1 MIDIGRA
8 LKTAV
13 QTGKVVFGVQQAEK
27 AVRNG
32 EAKMVVISANC
43 PSQFLKTTTSVPVRT
58 YEGTNMELG
67 ALAGKPFSVS
77 AVAIIDK
84 GTSNILAL

>member
-1 MIDIGRA
+1 
-8 LKTAV
+8 
-13 QTGKVVFGVQQAEK
+13 
-27 AVRNG
+27 
-32 EAKMVVISANC
+32 VVISANC

-58 YEGTNMELG
+58 YEGNNMELG

-84 GTSNILAL
+84 GTSNILSL